1 MAGRDLVK
9 IKALDTCP
17 DGVEDVAARLAVDLD
32 AAVVATTGRT
42 ALLYRPNP
50 ALPPEKRSLPPT

>member
-17 DGVEDVAARLAVDLD
+17 EDIAGVAARLAD
-32 AAVVATTGRT
+32 ALGGTVVSTAGRT

-50 ALPPEKRSLPPT
+50 ELPADKGHPS